1 VASGNT
7 APGVQALSGSPARA
21 MQPVSFVRVPNGRSG
36 EFDEDCCIDDGVGVE
51 TDCAVP
57 WAVEIGVG
65 TGELVGDRS
74 CVGVGRTVALDAAGA
89 VAVGWFTSV
98 VVVADVAAVD
108 PTLGTA
114 ADEEQPAPRMKSSP
128 RKLHTAANRARRA
141 ALSQAPA
148 TARPTIFPQLTLA
161 E

>member
-1 VASGNT
+1 
-7 APGVQALSGSPARA
+7 
-21 MQPVSFVRVPNGRSG
+21 MQPVSFVRVPNGPSG
-36 EFDEDCCIDDGVGVE
+36 EFDEDCCTVDGVGVE
-51 TDCAVP
+51 TAVP
-57 WAVEIGVG
+57 WAVEFGVG

-114 ADEEQPAPRMKSSP
+114 ADEEQPAPTMNSSP
-128 RKLHTAANRARRA
+128 RAKA
-141 ALSQAPA
+141 
-148 TARPTIFPQLTLA
+148 
-161 E
+161 